1 MFRNSL
7 SKFGKDA
14 ALGVKRNGEWVT
26 WTYEDYWRDA
36 RRAARDVHTQAD
48 SSTDTEKV
56 PFFSQLQT
64 IIWKCRKSC
73 DLERS
78 TG

>member
-7 SKFGKDA
+7 SKFGKDT

-36 RRAARDVHTQAD
+36 RRAARDVHAQAD
-48 SSTDTEKV
+48 SSIDTC
-56 PFFSQLQT
+56 PIFLT
-64 IIWKCRKSC
+64 A
-73 DLERS
+73 
-78 TG
+78 TN